1 MKNVVGLIDTVSA
14 YAIIAVACIV
24 IGAVVMVVA
33 YMLLT
38 IVAFVI
44 DVLRYVW

>member
-14 YAIIAVACIV
+14 YVIMTVACIV

-44 DVLRYVW
+44 DVLSYVW